1 MQMNKIAR
9 DLHISIIDMQLKNL
23 VEPDGFDQRNGQRH
37 GNARPIDCVK
47 KGMELFGWEEA
58 VKEQEES
65 GAAKAGTGLEWEWQR
80 PPTETECTACVRTQ
94 PA

>member
-1 MQMNKIAR
+1 MRGFGSPQEFFAQQCQMNKIAR

-47 KGMELFGWEEA
+47 RGW
-58 VKEQEES
+58 S
-65 GAAKAGTGLEWEWQR
+65 CSAGR
-80 PPTETECTACVRTQ
+80 RR
-94 PA
+94 